1 MERIAAPAHRRSEIE
16 RRRRQVRRVVAT
28 AALEA
33 ALTHPATAGH
43 RRRPTVLS
51 GHGRS

>member
-1 MERIAAPAHRRSEIE
+1 MGRTAVQAHRRTELE

-33 ALTHPATAGH
+33 ALTHPAMAGH